1 MPLAPMNMRQVPVLG
16 SRPDDFDAFDM
27 DMTAEGDAEVKV
39 NPKSP
44 YVKVELPDGSVTI
57 SFGGQEKPDHDGEED
72 FHENLALHLDNST
85 LGQISNELKRLI
97 EQDNESRQ
105 ELLQQYVMGL
115 DLLGTKIET
124 PRSNASDGSTA
135 VEGQATVR
143 HPLLLESI
151 VRFQA
156 NARGELLPSSGPVK
170 IRNDGLDSANI
181 NAQAEALEKDFNH
194 YLTVTASEYYPD
206 TERMFFALGFGGTTF
221 KKIYYCPIRRR
232 PVSEFVSIP
241 EIIVSNAETTVAT
254 AQRITHV
261 IKMPPSTLKR
271 LQLVGMYRNVP
282 LTHAEPPKNNV
293 VEDKIESLQG
303 IIPRSMSN
311 TDNSPREIYE
321 CYCELDIPGYEHED
335 DEGPTGLQLPYR
347 VTLDKSSSEILE
359 IRRWWKEDDDQFLRR
374 QVFVD
379 YIFVPGFGFYGLGL
393 LHLVG
398 NTTMALTA
406 GWRLCIDNGMFANFP
421 GFLYAKQAGRQN
433 TNEFRVPPGGGMP
446 IDTNGGPIQSAIMPL
461 PYRSVDGQF
470 LQLLQLIETSGQ
482 RMASTTETNVG
493 EGNAEAP
500 VGTTIAL
507 IEQAQKVISA
517 VHKRMHAAQ
526 AREFQLLAELFK
538 ECPEAFWENNR
549 YPSYQWTSETLIAA
563 LNNINLVPVADPNTP
578 SHAVRI
584 QKAMAIKQLQ
594 QGNPTLYDA
603 KKVDERIL
611 TMLGIEDAMDLFV
624 PPAPP
629 QAMPPDPNMII
640 AQARM
645 LDAQSKMEE
654 VQIKKAQAITEDQH
668 RNQDRDHEKW
678 VESTNLMPRHSQ
690 EPEMIMARAK
700 MIDSEAKMAEV
711 KLKASGAMSDAQNHA
726 ADRESKERI
735 AMLQLAREIAV
746 HPESASQAEQFIKP
760 EIHGLVN
767 NPNV

>member
-1 MPLAPMNMRQVPVLG
+1 MPLAPMNIRQVPVLG
-16 SRPDDFDAFDM
+16 NAYDEFDALDM
-27 DMTAEGDAEVKV
+27 DMTAEGDAEVEV

-57 SFGGQEKPDHDGEED
+57 SFGGQQKSEEEGNED
-72 FHENLALHLDNST
+72 FHENLAMQLDNST
-85 LGQISNELKRLI
+85 LGQISNELVRLI

-156 NARGELLPSSGPVK
+156 NARGELLPSGGPVK

-206 TERMFFALGFGGTTF
+206 TERMFFALGFGGTAF
-221 KKIYYCPIRRR
+221 KKVYYCPIRRR
-232 PVSEFVSIP
+232 PVSEFISIP
-241 EIIVSNAETTVAT
+241 EIIVSNAETTVST

-261 IKMPPSTLKR
+261 IKMSPSTLKR
-271 LQLVGMYRNVP
+271 LQLVGMYRNVI
-282 LTHAEPPKNNV
+282 LSSAQPPKNNV
-293 VEDKIESLQG
+293 VDDKLEQLMG
-303 IIPRSMSN
+303 VIPRNISN
-311 TDNSPREIYE
+311 TDNQPREIYE
-321 CYCELDIPGYEHED
+321 CYCELDLPGYEHED

-347 VTLDKSSSEILE
+347 VTIDKTSAEILE
-359 IRRWWKEDDDQFLRR
+359 IRRWWKEDDEQCLRR

-433 TNEFRVPPGGGMP
+433 TNEFRIPPGGGMP
-446 IDTNGGPIQSAIMPL
+446 IDTAGGPIQSAVMPL

-470 LQLLQLIETSGQ
+470 LNLLQLIETSGQ
-482 RMASTTETNVG
+482 RMASTSETNVG
-493 EGNAEAP
+493 EGNSEAP

-526 AREFQLLAELFK
+526 AREFQLLKDLFK
-538 ECPEAFWENNR
+538 ECPEAFWENNK
-549 YPSYQWTSETLIAA
+549 YPAYQWTPETLTTA
-563 LNNINLVPVADPNTP
+563 LDNINLVPVADPNTP

-594 QGNPTLYDA
+594 TQNPTLYDP

-624 PPAPP
+624 PPPP
-629 QAMPPDPNMII
+629 PMPPPPDPAMVM
-640 AQARM
+640 AQ
-645 LDAQSKMEE
+645 
-654 VQIKKAQAITEDQH
+654 
-668 RNQDRDHEKW
+668 
-678 VESTNLMPRHSQ
+678 
-690 EPEMIMARAK
+690 AK
-700 MIDSEAKMAEV
+700 MIDSQAKMAEV
-711 KLKASGAMSDAQNHA
+711 KVKEAHAVSDAQNDA

-746 HPESASQAEQFIKP
+746 HPESASTAEQFIKP
-760 EIHGLVN
+760 GIQNLVK

>member
-1 MPLAPMNMRQVPVLG
+1 MPLAPMNIRQVPVLG
-16 SRPDDFDAFDM
+16 NAYDEFDALDM
-27 DMTAEGDAEVKV
+27 DMTAEGNAEVEV

-57 SFGGQEKPDHDGEED
+57 SFGGQQKSEEEGNKD
-72 FHENLALHLDNST
+72 FHENLAMQLDNST
-85 LGQISNELKRLI
+85 LGQISNELVRLI

-156 NARGELLPSSGPVK
+156 NARGELLPSGGPVK

-206 TERMFFALGFGGTTF
+206 TERMFFALGFGGTAF
-221 KKIYYCPIRRR
+221 KKVYYCPIRRR
-232 PVSEFVSIP
+232 PVSEFISIP
-241 EIIVSNAETTVAT
+241 EIIVSNAETTVST

-261 IKMPPSTLKR
+261 IKMSPSTLKR
-271 LQLVGMYRNVP
+271 LQLVGMYRNVI
-282 LTHAEPPKNNV
+282 LSSAQPPKNNV
-293 VEDKIESLQG
+293 VDDKLEQLMG
-303 IIPRSMSN
+303 VIPRNISN
-311 TDNSPREIYE
+311 TDNQPREIYE
-321 CYCELDIPGYEHED
+321 CYCELDLPGYEHED

-347 VTLDKSSSEILE
+347 VTIDKTSAEILE
-359 IRRWWKEDDDQFLRR
+359 IRRWWKEDDEQCLRR

-433 TNEFRVPPGGGMP
+433 TNEFRIPPGGGMP
-446 IDTNGGPIQSAIMPL
+446 IDTAGGPIQSAVMPL

-470 LQLLQLIETSGQ
+470 LNLLQLIETSGQ
-482 RMASTTETNVG
+482 RMASTSETNVG
-493 EGNAEAP
+493 EGNSEAP

-526 AREFQLLAELFK
+526 AREFQLLKDLFK
-538 ECPEAFWENNR
+538 ECPEAFWENNK
-549 YPSYQWTSETLIAA
+549 YPAYQWTPETLTTA
-563 LNNINLVPVADPNTP
+563 LDNINLVPVADPNTP

-594 QGNPTLYDA
+594 TQNPTLYDP

-624 PPAPP
+624 PPPP
-629 QAMPPDPNMII
+629 PMPPPPDP
-640 AQARM
+640 
-645 LDAQSKMEE
+645 
-654 VQIKKAQAITEDQH
+654 V
-668 RNQDRDHEKW
+668 
-678 VESTNLMPRHSQ
+678 
-690 EPEMIMARAK
+690 MIMAQAK
-700 MIDSEAKMAEV
+700 MIDSHAKMAEV
-711 KLKASGAMSDAQNHA
+711 KVKEAHAVSDAQNDA

-746 HPESASQAEQFIKP
+746 HPESASTAEQFIKP
-760 EIHGLVN
+760 DIQNLVR

>member
-1 MPLAPMNMRQVPVLG
+1 MPLAPMNIRQVPVLG
-16 SRPDDFDAFDM
+16 NTPDEFDAMDM
-27 DMTAEGDAEVKV
+27 DLTASGDADVKV

-57 SFGGQEKPDHDGEED
+57 SFGGPQKKEEEEEGD
-72 FHENLALHLDNST
+72 FHENLALYLDNSS
-85 LGQISNELKRLI
+85 LGQIANELVRLI

-124 PRSNASDGSTA
+124 PRSNATDGSTA

-170 IRNDGLDSANI
+170 IRNDGLGSANI
-181 NAQAEALEKDFNH
+181 DVQAEALEKDFNH

-206 TERMFFALGFGGTTF
+206 TERMFFALGFGGTAF
-221 KKIYYCPIRRR
+221 KKVYYCPIRRR

-241 EIIVSNAETTVAT
+241 EIIVSNAETTVST

-261 IKMPPSTLKR
+261 IKMSPSTLKR

-282 LTHAEPPKNNV
+282 LSSVQPPKNNV
-293 VEDKIESLQG
+293 VEDKIEQLQG
-303 IIPRSMSN
+303 VIPRNMTN
-311 TDNSPREIYE
+311 TDNQPREIYE
-321 CYCELDIPGYEHED
+321 CYCELDLPGYEHED

-347 VTLDKSSSEILE
+347 VTIDKTSSEILE
-359 IRRWWKEDDDQFLRR
+359 IRRWWKEDDEQCLRR

-433 TNEFRVPPGGGMP
+433 TNEFRIPPGGGMP
-446 IDTNGGPIQSAIMPL
+446 IDTAGQPIQSAIMPL

-470 LQLLQLIETSGQ
+470 LNLLQLIETSGQ
-482 RMASTTETNVG
+482 RMASTSETNVG

-526 AREFQLLAELFK
+526 AREFQLLKELFK
-538 ECPEAFWENNR
+538 ECPEAFWENNK
-549 YPSYQWTSETLIAA
+549 YPAYQWTPETLVTA
-563 LNNINLVPVADPNTP
+563 LDNINLVPVADPNTP

-594 QGNPTLYDA
+594 TQNPTLYDP

-611 TMLGIEDAMDLFV
+611 TMLGIEDAMDLFM
-624 PPAPP
+624 PPMPP
-629 QAMPPDPNMII
+629 GPPPPDPALML
-640 AQARM
+640 AQA
-645 LDAQSKMEE
+645 KM
-654 VQIKKAQAITEDQH
+654 VD
-668 RNQDRDHEKW
+668 
-678 VESTNLMPRHSQ
+678 SQ
-690 EPEMIMARAK
+690 
-700 MIDSEAKMAEV
+700 AKMAEV
-711 KLKASGAMSDAQNHA
+711 KVKEAHAVSDAQNDA

-746 HPESASQAEQFIKP
+746 HPESASTAEQLIKP
-760 EIHGLVN
+760 DLQSLVK

>member
-1 MPLAPMNMRQVPVLG
+1 MPLAPMNIRQVPVLG
-16 SRPDDFDAFDM
+16 NSSDDFDAFDM
-27 DMTAEGDAEVKV
+27 DMTVEGDAPTEVDT
-39 NPKSP
+39 KSP

-57 SFGGQEKPDHDGEED
+57 SFGGQPKTDDEDSD
-72 FHENLALHLDNST
+72 FHENLAMRIDNSV
-85 LGQISNELKRLI
+85 LGQISSELSRLI
-97 EQDNESRQ
+97 EQDDQSRQ
-105 ELLQQYVMGL
+105 ELLQQYVAGL
-115 DLLGTKIET
+115 ELLGTKIEQ

-156 NARGELLPSSGPVK
+156 NARGELLPANGPVK

-181 NAQAEALEKDFNH
+181 DAQAEALEKDFNH

-241 EIIVSNAETTVAT
+241 EIIVSNAETTVST

-282 LTHAEPPKNNV
+282 LAANMPAKNNI
-293 VEDKIESLQG
+293 VEEKIEQLQG
-303 IIPRSMSN
+303 VIPTTMFN
-311 TDNSPREIYE
+311 QDGQPREIYE
-321 CYCELDIPGYEHED
+321 CYCELDIPGFEHAD

-347 VTLDKSSSEILE
+347 VTIDKQSKEILE
-359 IRRWWKEDDDQFLRR
+359 IRRWWKEGDEQYLRR

-446 IDTNGGPIQSAIMPL
+446 IETAGNPIQSVVMPL

-470 LQLLQLIETSGQ
+470 LNLIQLIEQSGQ

-526 AREFQLLAELFK
+526 AREFNLLKELFK
-538 ECPEAFWENNR
+538 ECPEAFWENNK
-549 YPSYQWTSETLIAA
+549 YPAYQWTPETLVTA
-563 LNNINLVPVADPNTP
+563 LDNINLVPVADPNTP

-594 QGNPTLYDA
+594 SANPQLYDP

-629 QAMPPDPNMII
+629 APPAPDPMMIQ
-640 AQARM
+640 AQ
-645 LDAQSKMEE
+645 
-654 VQIKKAQAITEDQH
+654 
-668 RNQDRDHEKW
+668 
-678 VESTNLMPRHSQ
+678 
-690 EPEMIMARAK
+690 AK
-700 MIDSEAKMAEV
+700 MIDSQAKMAEV
-711 KLKASGAMSDAQNHA
+711 KIKAVDAQADAQNRA

-735 AMLQLAREIAV
+735 AMLQLAREVAV
-746 HPESASQAEQFIKP
+746 HPESASTAEQFIKP
-760 EIHGLVN
+760 ELKGLVN

>member
-1 MPLAPMNMRQVPVLG
+1 MPLAPMNIRQVPVLG
-16 SRPDDFDAFDM
+16 NAYDEFDALDM
-27 DMTAEGDAEVKV
+27 DMTAEGDAEVEV

-57 SFGGQEKPDHDGEED
+57 SFGGQQKSEEEGNED
-72 FHENLALHLDNST
+72 FHENLAMQLDNST
-85 LGQISNELKRLI
+85 LGQISNELVRLI

-156 NARGELLPSSGPVK
+156 NARGELLPSGGPVK

-206 TERMFFALGFGGTTF
+206 TERMFFALGFGGTAF
-221 KKIYYCPIRRR
+221 KKVYYCPIRRR
-232 PVSEFVSIP
+232 PVSEFISIP
-241 EIIVSNAETTVAT
+241 EIIVSNAETTVST

-261 IKMPPSTLKR
+261 IKMSPSTLKR
-271 LQLVGMYRNVP
+271 LQLVGMYRNVI
-282 LTHAEPPKNNV
+282 LSSAQPPKNNV
-293 VEDKIESLQG
+293 VDDKLEQLMG
-303 IIPRSMSN
+303 VIPRNISN
-311 TDNSPREIYE
+311 TDNQPREIYE
-321 CYCELDIPGYEHED
+321 CYCELDLPGYEHED

-347 VTLDKSSSEILE
+347 VTIDKTSAEILE
-359 IRRWWKEDDDQFLRR
+359 IRRWWKEDDEQCLRR

-433 TNEFRVPPGGGMP
+433 TNEFRIPPGGGMP
-446 IDTNGGPIQSAIMPL
+446 IDTAGGPIQSAVMPL

-470 LQLLQLIETSGQ
+470 LNLLQLIETSGQ
-482 RMASTTETNVG
+482 RMASTSETNVG
-493 EGNAEAP
+493 EGNSEAP

-526 AREFQLLAELFK
+526 AREFQLLKDLFK
-538 ECPEAFWENNR
+538 ECPEAFWENNK
-549 YPSYQWTSETLIAA
+549 YPAYQWTPETLTTA
-563 LNNINLVPVADPNTP
+563 LDNINLVPVADPNTP

-594 QGNPTLYDA
+594 TQNPTLYDP

-624 PPAPP
+624 PPPP
-629 QAMPPDPNMII
+629 PMPPPPDPAMVM
-640 AQARM
+640 AQ
-645 LDAQSKMEE
+645 
-654 VQIKKAQAITEDQH
+654 
-668 RNQDRDHEKW
+668 
-678 VESTNLMPRHSQ
+678 
-690 EPEMIMARAK
+690 AK
-700 MIDSEAKMAEV
+700 MIDSHAKMAEV
-711 KLKASGAMSDAQNHA
+711 KVKEAHAVSDAQNDA

-746 HPESASQAEQFIKP
+746 HPESASTAEQFIKP
-760 EIHGLVN
+760 DIQNLVR

>member
-1 MPLAPMNMRQVPVLG
+1 MPLAPMNIRQVPVLG
-16 SRPDDFDAFDM
+16 NTPDDFGAFDM
-27 DMTAEGDAEVKV
+27 DMTAENVENVEV

-57 SFGGQEKPDHDGEED
+57 SFGGPQKSEEEGEED
-72 FHENLALHLDNST
+72 FHENLAMHLDNSS
-85 LGQISNELKRLI
+85 LGQISNELVRLI

-124 PRSNASDGSTA
+124 PRSNATDGSTA

-181 NAQAEALEKDFNH
+181 GVQAEALEKDFNH

-221 KKIYYCPIRRR
+221 KKVYYCPIRRR
-232 PVSEFVSIP
+232 PVSEFISIP
-241 EIIVSNAETTVAT
+241 EIIVSNAETTVST

-261 IKMPPSTLKR
+261 IKMSPSTLKR
-271 LQLVGMYRNVP
+271 LQLVGMYRNVQLSAAQP
-282 LTHAEPPKNNV
+282 AKNNV
-293 VEDKIESLQG
+293 VEDKLEQIMG
-303 IIPRSMSN
+303 VIPRNISN
-311 TDNSPREIYE
+311 TDNQPREIYE
-321 CYCELDIPGYEHED
+321 CYCELDLPGYEHED

-347 VTLDKSSSEILE
+347 VTIDKTSSEILE
-359 IRRWWKEDDDQFLRR
+359 IRRWWKEDDEQCLRR

-433 TNEFRVPPGGGMP
+433 TNEFRIPPGGGMP
-446 IDTNGGPIQSAIMPL
+446 IDTAGQPIQSAIMPL

-470 LQLLQLIETSGQ
+470 LNLLQLIEASGQ
-482 RMASTTETNVG
+482 RMASTSETNVG

-526 AREFQLLAELFK
+526 AREFQLLKDLFK
-538 ECPEAFWENNR
+538 ECPEAFWENNK
-549 YPSYQWTSETLIAA
+549 YPAYQWTPETLVEA
-563 LNNINLVPVADPNTP
+563 LENINLVPVADPNTP

-594 QGNPTLYDA
+594 QANPQLYDP

-611 TMLGIEDAMDLFV
+611 TMLGIEDAMDLFA

-629 QAMPPDPNMII
+629 DAGANNPQMIQA
-640 AQARM
+640 Q
-645 LDAQSKMEE
+645 
-654 VQIKKAQAITEDQH
+654 
-668 RNQDRDHEKW
+668 
-678 VESTNLMPRHSQ
+678 
-690 EPEMIMARAK
+690 AK
-700 MIDSEAKMAEV
+700 MIDSQAKMAEV
-711 KLKASGAMSDAQNHA
+711 KVKAIDSQADAQNRT

-760 EIHGLVN
+760 EIKGLVN
-767 NPNV
+767 DPNV

>member
-1 MPLAPMNMRQVPVLG
+1 MPLAPMNIRQVPVLG
-16 SRPDDFDAFDM
+16 NAYDEFDALDM

-39 NPKSP
+39 NPKFP

-57 SFGGQEKPDHDGEED
+57 SFGGQQKSEEEGNKD
-72 FHENLALHLDNST
+72 FHENLAMQLDNST
-85 LGQISNELKRLI
+85 LGQISNELVRLI

-156 NARGELLPSSGPVK
+156 NARGELLPSGGPVK

-206 TERMFFALGFGGTTF
+206 TERMFFALGFGGTAF
-221 KKIYYCPIRRR
+221 KKVYYCPIRRR
-232 PVSEFVSIP
+232 PVSEFISIP
-241 EIIVSNAETTVAT
+241 EIIVSNAETTVST

-261 IKMPPSTLKR
+261 IKMSPSTLKR
-271 LQLVGMYRNVP
+271 LQLVGMYRNVI
-282 LTHAEPPKNNV
+282 LSSAQPPKNNV
-293 VEDKIESLQG
+293 VDDKLEQLMG
-303 IIPRSMSN
+303 VIPRNISN
-311 TDNSPREIYE
+311 TDNQPREIYE
-321 CYCELDIPGYEHED
+321 CYCELDLPGYEHED

-347 VTLDKSSSEILE
+347 VTIDKTSAEILE
-359 IRRWWKEDDDQFLRR
+359 IRRWWKEDDEQCLRR

-433 TNEFRVPPGGGMP
+433 TNEFRIPPGGGMP
-446 IDTNGGPIQSAIMPL
+446 IDTAGGPIQSAVMPL

-470 LQLLQLIETSGQ
+470 LNLLQLIETSGQ
-482 RMASTTETNVG
+482 RMASTSETNVG
-493 EGNAEAP
+493 EGNSEAP

-526 AREFQLLAELFK
+526 AREFQLLKDLFK
-538 ECPEAFWENNR
+538 ECPEAFWENNK
-549 YPSYQWTSETLIAA
+549 YPAYQWTPETLTTA
-563 LNNINLVPVADPNTP
+563 LDNINLVPVADPNTP

-594 QGNPTLYDA
+594 TQNPTLYDP

-624 PPAPP
+624 PPPP
-629 QAMPPDPNMII
+629 PMPPPPDP
-640 AQARM
+640 
-645 LDAQSKMEE
+645 
-654 VQIKKAQAITEDQH
+654 V
-668 RNQDRDHEKW
+668 
-678 VESTNLMPRHSQ
+678 
-690 EPEMIMARAK
+690 MIMAQAK
-700 MIDSEAKMAEV
+700 MIDSHAKMAEV
-711 KLKASGAMSDAQNHA
+711 KVKEAHAVSDAQNDA

-746 HPESASQAEQFIKP
+746 HPESASTAEQFIKP
-760 EIHGLVN
+760 DIQNLVR

>member
-1 MPLAPMNMRQVPVLG
+1 MPLAPMNIRQVPVLG
-16 SRPDDFDAFDM
+16 STPDDFGAFDM
-27 DMTAEGDAEVKV
+27 DMAAENVENVEV

-57 SFGGQEKPDHDGEED
+57 SFGGPQKKEDEEDGD
-72 FHENLALHLDNST
+72 FHENLAMHLDNSS
-85 LGQISNELKRLI
+85 LGQIASELVRLI

-124 PRSNASDGSTA
+124 PRSNATDGSTA

-181 NAQAEALEKDFNH
+181 NAQAESLEQDFNH

-206 TERMFFALGFGGTTF
+206 TERMFFALGFGGTAF
-221 KKIYYCPIRRR
+221 KKVYYCPIRRR

-241 EIIVSNAETTVAT
+241 EIIVSNAETNVAT

-261 IKMPPSTLKR
+261 IKMSPSTLKR
-271 LQLVGMYRNVP
+271 LQLVGMYRNVQLSAAQP
-282 LTHAEPPKNNV
+282 AKNNV
-293 VEDKIESLQG
+293 VEDKLEQIMG
-303 IIPRSMSN
+303 VIPRNVSN
-311 TDNSPREIYE
+311 TDNQPREIYE
-321 CYCELDIPGYEHED
+321 CYCELDLPGYEHED

-347 VTLDKSSSEILE
+347 VTIDKTSSEILE
-359 IRRWWKEDDDQFLRR
+359 IRRWWKEDDEQCLRR

-433 TNEFRVPPGGGMP
+433 TNEFRIPPGGGMP
-446 IDTNGGPIQSAIMPL
+446 IDTAGQPIQSAIMPL

-470 LQLLQLIETSGQ
+470 LSLLELIETSGQ
-482 RMASTTETNVG
+482 RMASTSETNVG

-526 AREFQLLAELFK
+526 AREFQLLKDLFK
-538 ECPEAFWENNR
+538 ECPEAFWENNK
-549 YPSYQWTSETLIAA
+549 YPAYQWTPETLITA
-563 LNNINLVPVADPNTP
+563 LDNINLVPVADPNTP

-594 QGNPTLYDA
+594 SQNPTLYDP

-624 PPAPP
+624 PPMPQGPP
-629 QAMPPDPNMII
+629 PPDP
-640 AQARM
+640 A
-645 LDAQSKMEE
+645 
-654 VQIKKAQAITEDQH
+654 
-668 RNQDRDHEKW
+668 
-678 VESTNLMPRHSQ
+678 
-690 EPEMIMARAK
+690 MIMAQAK
-700 MIDSEAKMAEV
+700 MIDSQAKMAEV
-711 KLKASGAMSDAQNHA
+711 KVKAVDAQADAQNHA

-746 HPESASQAEQFIKP
+746 HPESASTAEQFIKP
-760 EIHGLVN
+760 DIQNLVR

>member
-1 MPLAPMNMRQVPVLG
+1 MPLAPMNIRQVPVLG
-16 SRPDDFDAFDM
+16 NTPDDFGGFDM
-27 DMTAEGDAEVKV
+27 DMAAENVENVEV

-57 SFGGQEKPDHDGEED
+57 SFGGPQKSEEEGEED
-72 FHENLALHLDNST
+72 FHENLAMHLDNSS
-85 LGQISNELKRLI
+85 LGQISSELVRLI

-170 IRNDGLDSANI
+170 IRNDGLGSANI
-181 NAQAEALEKDFNH
+181 DAQAEALEKDFNH

-206 TERMFFALGFGGTTF
+206 TERMFFALGFGGTAF
-221 KKIYYCPIRRR
+221 KKVYYCPIRRR

-241 EIIVSNAETTVAT
+241 EIIVSNAETTVST

-261 IKMPPSTLKR
+261 IKMSPSTLKR
-271 LQLVGMYRNVP
+271 LQLVGMYRNVS
-282 LTHAEPPKNNV
+282 LSSNTLSKGNV
-293 VEDKIESLQG
+293 VEEKIEQLQG
-303 IIPRSMSN
+303 VIPRNMSN
-311 TDNSPREIYE
+311 TDNQPREIYE
-321 CYCELDIPGYEHED
+321 CYCELDLPGYEHED

-347 VTLDKSSSEILE
+347 VTIDKTSSEILE
-359 IRRWWKEDDDQFLRR
+359 IRRWWKEDDEQCLRR

-433 TNEFRVPPGGGMP
+433 TNEFRIPPGGGMP
-446 IDTNGGPIQSAIMPL
+446 IDTAGQPIQSAIMPL

-470 LQLLQLIETSGQ
+470 LNLLQLIETSGQ
-482 RMASTTETNVG
+482 RMASTSETNVG

-526 AREFQLLAELFK
+526 AREFQLLKDLFK
-538 ECPEAFWENNR
+538 ECPEAFWENNK
-549 YPSYQWTSETLIAA
+549 YPAYQWTPETLITA
-563 LNNINLVPVADPNTP
+563 LDNINLVPVADPNTP

-594 QGNPTLYDA
+594 QANPQLYDP

-611 TMLGIEDAMDLFV
+611 TMLGIEDAMDLF
-624 PPAPP
+624 APP
-629 QAMPPDPNMII
+629 MPPDDGANNPQMIQ
-640 AQARM
+640 AQAKM
-645 LDAQSKMEE
+645 L
-654 VQIKKAQAITEDQH
+654 
-668 RNQDRDHEKW
+668 
-678 VESTNLMPRHSQ
+678 
-690 EPEMIMARAK
+690 
-700 MIDSEAKMAEV
+700 DSEAKMAEV
-711 KLKASGAMSDAQNHA
+711 KVKAIDSQADAQNRT

-735 AMLQLAREIAV
+735 AMMQLAREIAV
-746 HPESASQAEQFIKP
+746 HPESASTAEQFIKP
-760 EIHGLVN
+760 DIQGLVN

>member
-1 MPLAPMNMRQVPVLG
+1 MPLAPMNIRQTPVLG
-16 SRPDDFDAFDM
+16 STPDDFGAIDM
-27 DMTAEGDAEVKV
+27 DMSAEGNLKTEV

-57 SFGGQEKPDHDGEED
+57 SFGAPEQTDNSDDD
-72 FHENLALHLDNST
+72 FHENLAKRINPST
-85 LGQISNELKRLI
+85 LGMISSDLIRLI
-97 EQDNESRQ
+97 EQDNESRA
-105 ELLQQYVMGL
+105 ELLEQYKAGL
-115 DLLGTKIET
+115 DLLGTKIEQ

-156 NARGELLPSSGPVK
+156 NARGELLPSGGPVK
-170 IRNDGLDSANI
+170 IRNDGLSSANI
-181 NAQAEALEKDFNH
+181 DAQAAAFERDFNH
-194 YLTVTASEYYPD
+194 YLTTTASEYYPD

-221 KKIYYCPIRRR
+221 KKVYYCPIRRR

-241 EIIVSNAETTVAT
+241 EIIISNAETTATT

-271 LQLVGMYRNVP
+271 LQLVGMYRDVP
-282 LTHAEPPKNNV
+282 LSSAQPPKMNV
-293 VEDKIESLQG
+293 VEEKIQQMQG
-303 IIPRSMSN
+303 VIPNNLAS
-311 TDNSPREIYE
+311 TDNQLREIYE
-321 CYCELDIPGYEHED
+321 CYCELDIPGFEHED

-347 VTLDKSSSEILE
+347 VTIDKTSTEILE
-359 IRRWWKEDDDQFLRR
+359 IRRWWKEDDEQCLRR

-379 YIFVPGFGFYGLGL
+379 FIFVPGFGFYGLGL

-406 GWRLCIDNGMFANFP
+406 GWRMCIDNGMFANFP

-433 TNEFRVPPGGGMP
+433 TNEFRIPPGGGMP
-446 IDTNGGPIQSAIMPL
+446 IDTAGGPIQSAVMPL

-470 LQLLQLIETSGQ
+470 LNLIQLMEASGQ
-482 RMASTTETNVG
+482 RLASTTETNVG

-526 AREFQLLAELFK
+526 AREFNLLKDLFR
-538 ECPEAFWENNR
+538 ECPEAFWENNK
-549 YPSYQWTSETLIAA
+549 YPAYQWTPETLQNA
-563 LNNINLVPVADPNTP
+563 LDNINLVPVADPNTP
-578 SHAVRI
+578 SQAVRI

-594 QGNPTLYDA
+594 QANPELYDPR
-603 KKVDERIL
+603 KVDERIL
-611 TMLGIEDAMDLFV
+611 TMLGIEDAMDLFN
-624 PPAPP
+624 PPMPP
-629 QAMPPDPNMII
+629 QAAPPDPMMIV
-640 AQARM
+640 AQAKM
-645 LDAQSKMEE
+645 MDAQSRQEE
-654 VQIKKAQAITEDQH
+654 VKIKKVEALADIHHNNEDRASKERIARGEQAPSGFHD
-668 RNQDRDHEKW
+668 
-678 VESTNLMPRHSQ
+678 
-690 EPEMIMARAK
+690 PEMIMAQAK
-700 MIDSEAKMAEV
+700 MVDAQAKMAEV
-711 KLKASGAMSDAQNHA
+711 KVKEVDSAADAQNRA
-726 ADRESKERI
+726 KDRESKERI

-746 HPESASQAEQFIKP
+746 HPENASQAEQIVKP
-760 EIHGLVN
+760 EVKELKDN
-767 NPNV
+767 S

>member
-1 MPLAPMNMRQVPVLG
+1 MPLAPMNIRQVPVLG
-16 SRPDDFDAFDM
+16 NTPDEFDAMDM
-27 DMTAEGDAEVKV
+27 DLTASGDADVKV

-57 SFGGQEKPDHDGEED
+57 SFGGPQKKEGEEEGD
-72 FHENLALHLDNST
+72 FHENLALYLDNSS
-85 LGQISNELKRLI
+85 LGQIANELVRLI

-124 PRSNASDGSTA
+124 PRSNATDGSTA

-170 IRNDGLDSANI
+170 IRNDGLGSANI
-181 NAQAEALEKDFNH
+181 DVQAEALEKDFNH

-206 TERMFFALGFGGTTF
+206 TERMFFALGFGGTAF
-221 KKIYYCPIRRR
+221 KKVYYCPIRRR

-241 EIIVSNAETTVAT
+241 EIIVSNAETTVST

-261 IKMPPSTLKR
+261 IKMSPSTQKR

-282 LTHAEPPKNNV
+282 LSSVQPPKNNV
-293 VEDKIESLQG
+293 VEDKIEQLQG
-303 IIPRSMSN
+303 VIPRNMTN
-311 TDNSPREIYE
+311 TDNQPREIYE
-321 CYCELDIPGYEHED
+321 CYCELDLPGYEHED

-347 VTLDKSSSEILE
+347 VTIDKTSSEILE
-359 IRRWWKEDDDQFLRR
+359 IRRWWKEDDEQCLRR

-433 TNEFRVPPGGGMP
+433 TNEFRIPPGGGMP
-446 IDTNGGPIQSAIMPL
+446 IDTAGQPIQSAIMPL

-470 LQLLQLIETSGQ
+470 LNLLQLIETSGQ
-482 RMASTTETNVG
+482 RMASTSETNVG

-526 AREFQLLAELFK
+526 AREFQLLKELFK
-538 ECPEAFWENNR
+538 ECPEAFWENNK
-549 YPSYQWTSETLIAA
+549 YPAYQWTPETLVTA
-563 LNNINLVPVADPNTP
+563 LDNINLVPVADPNTP

-594 QGNPTLYDA
+594 TQNPTLYDP

-611 TMLGIEDAMDLFV
+611 TMLGIEDAMDLFM
-624 PPAPP
+624 PPMPP
-629 QAMPPDPNMII
+629 GPPPPDPALML
-640 AQARM
+640 AQA
-645 LDAQSKMEE
+645 KM
-654 VQIKKAQAITEDQH
+654 VD
-668 RNQDRDHEKW
+668 
-678 VESTNLMPRHSQ
+678 SQ
-690 EPEMIMARAK
+690 
-700 MIDSEAKMAEV
+700 AKMAEV
-711 KLKASGAMSDAQNHA
+711 KVKEAHAVSDAQNDA

-746 HPESASQAEQFIKP
+746 HPESASTAEQLIKP
-760 EIHGLVN
+760 DLQSLVK

>member
-1 MPLAPMNMRQVPVLG
+1 MPLAPLNLRQVPVMGNTPEQFSAIDL
-16 SRPDDFDAFDM
+16 DM
-27 DMTAEGDAEVKV
+27 AVEGNAKTEV
-39 NPKSP
+39 NPSSP

-57 SFGGQEKPDHDGEED
+57 SLGPQKKERDKENED
-72 FHENLALHLDNST
+72 FFENLALEIDEST
-85 LGQISNELKRLI
+85 LGTIGSELTRLI
-97 EQDNESRQ
+97 QQDDESRQ
-105 ELLQQYVMGL
+105 ELLQQYTTGL
-115 DLLGTKIET
+115 ELLGTKIEQ
-124 PRSNASDGSTA
+124 PRNNAADGSTA

-151 VRFQA
+151 VRFQS
-156 NARGELLPSSGPVK
+156 NAQGELLPSGGPVK
-170 IRNDGLDSANI
+170 IRNDGLDSQNI
-181 NAQAEALEKDFNH
+181 DTQAMAFEKDFNH

-206 TERMFFALGFGGTTF
+206 TERMFFALGFGGTAF

-241 EIIVSNAETTVAT
+241 EIIISNAETNAQT

-261 IKMPPSTLKR
+261 IKMPPSTIKR
-271 LQLVGMYRNVP
+271 LQLVGMYRNVSLNTP
-282 LTHAEPPKNNV
+282 SPPKDNI
-293 VEDKIESLQG
+293 VEEKIKQLQG
-303 IIPRSMSN
+303 VIPNNLSTTENRI
-311 TDNSPREIYE
+311 REIYE
-321 CYCELDIPGYEHED
+321 CYCELDIPGYEHT
-335 DEGPTGLQLPYR
+335 DENGEPTGLALPYR
-347 VTLDKSSSEILE
+347 VTIDKTSSEILE
-359 IRRWWKEDDDQFLRR
+359 IRRWWKPDDQLCLRR

-446 IDTNGGPIQSAIMPL
+446 IDTAGQPIQTQIMPL

-470 LQLLQLIETSGQ
+470 LNLLTLIEQSGQ
-482 RMASTTETNVG
+482 RLASTADMNVG

-517 VHKRMHAAQ
+517 VHKRMHASQ
-526 AREFQLLAELFK
+526 AREFQLLKELFK
-538 ECPEAFWENNR
+538 DCPEAFWENNQ
-549 YPSYQWTSETLIAA
+549 YPAYQWTEETLLQAID
-563 LNNINLVPVADPNTP
+563 NVNLVPVADPNTP
-578 SHAVRI
+578 SQSARI
-584 QKAMAIKQLQ
+584 QKAMAIKQMQ
-594 QGNPTLYDA
+594 AQNPTLYDA

-611 TMLGIEDAMDLFV
+611 TMLGIEDAASLFV

-629 QAMPPDPNMII
+629 GPPPPDPMLMT
-640 AQARM
+640 AQ
-645 LDAQSKMEE
+645 
-654 VQIKKAQAITEDQH
+654 
-668 RNQDRDHEKW
+668 
-678 VESTNLMPRHSQ
+678 
-690 EPEMIMARAK
+690 AK
-700 MIDSEAKMAEV
+700 MIDSQAKMAEV
-711 KLKASGAMSDAQNHA
+711 KVREMDAAADAQNRA

-735 AMLQLAREIAV
+735 AMFQLAREIAV
-746 HPESASQAEQFIKP
+746 HPESASLAEKFIQP
-760 EIHGLVN
+760 EMAGLAK

>member
-1 MPLAPMNMRQVPVLG
+1 MPLAPMNIRQVPVLG
-16 SRPDDFDAFDM
+16 NAYDEFDALDM
-27 DMTAEGDAEVKV
+27 DMTAEGDAKVEV

-57 SFGGQEKPDHDGEED
+57 SFGGQQKSEKEGNED
-72 FHENLALHLDNST
+72 FHENLAMQLDNST
-85 LGQISNELKRLI
+85 LGQISNELVRLI

-115 DLLGTKIET
+115 DLLGTKIEA

-156 NARGELLPSSGPVK
+156 NARGELLPSGGPVK

-206 TERMFFALGFGGTTF
+206 TERMFFALGFGGTAF
-221 KKIYYCPIRRR
+221 KKVYYCPIRRR
-232 PVSEFVSIP
+232 PVSEFISIP
-241 EIIVSNAETTVAT
+241 EIIVSNAETTVST

-261 IKMPPSTLKR
+261 IKMSPSTLKR
-271 LQLVGMYRNVP
+271 LQLVGMYRNVI
-282 LTHAEPPKNNV
+282 LSSAQPPKNNV
-293 VEDKIESLQG
+293 VDDKLEQLMG
-303 IIPRSMSN
+303 VIPRNISN
-311 TDNSPREIYE
+311 TDNQPREIYE
-321 CYCELDIPGYEHED
+321 CYCELDLPGYEHED

-347 VTLDKSSSEILE
+347 VTIDKTSSEILE
-359 IRRWWKEDDDQFLRR
+359 IRRWWKEDDEQCLRR

-433 TNEFRVPPGGGMP
+433 TNEFRIPPGGGMP
-446 IDTNGGPIQSAIMPL
+446 IDTAGGPIQSAVMPL

-470 LQLLQLIETSGQ
+470 LNLLQLIETSGQ
-482 RMASTTETNVG
+482 RMASTSETNVG
-493 EGNAEAP
+493 EGNSEAP

-526 AREFQLLAELFK
+526 AREFQLLKDLFK
-538 ECPEAFWENNR
+538 ECPEAFWENNK
-549 YPSYQWTSETLIAA
+549 YPAYQWTPETLTTA
-563 LNNINLVPVADPNTP
+563 LDNINLVPVADPNTP

-594 QGNPTLYDA
+594 TQNPTLYDP

-624 PPAPP
+624 PPPP
-629 QAMPPDPNMII
+629 PMPPPPDP
-640 AQARM
+640 A
-645 LDAQSKMEE
+645 
-654 VQIKKAQAITEDQH
+654 
-668 RNQDRDHEKW
+668 
-678 VESTNLMPRHSQ
+678 
-690 EPEMIMARAK
+690 MIMAQAK
-700 MIDSEAKMAEV
+700 MIDSQAKMAEV
-711 KLKASGAMSDAQNHA
+711 KVKEAHAVSDAQNDA

-746 HPESASQAEQFIKP
+746 HPESASTAEQFIKP
-760 EIHGLVN
+760 DIQNLVR

>member
-1 MPLAPMNMRQVPVLG
+1 MPLAPMNIRQVPVLG
-16 SRPDDFDAFDM
+16 NTPDEFDAFDM
-27 DMTAEGDAEVKV
+27 DMTAQGDADVEV

-57 SFGGQEKPDHDGEED
+57 SFGGPQQKENDGDED
-72 FHENLALHLDNST
+72 FHKNLAMNLDNSS
-85 LGQISNELKRLI
+85 LGQIANELVRLI

-115 DLLGTKIET
+115 DLLGTKIEQ

-156 NARGELLPSSGPVK
+156 NARGELLPSGGPVK

-206 TERMFFALGFGGTTF
+206 TERMFFALGFGGTSF
-221 KKIYYCPIRRR
+221 KKVYYCPIRRR

-241 EIIVSNAETTVAT
+241 EIIVSNAETNVAS

-261 IKMPPSTLKR
+261 IKMSPSTLKR

-282 LTHAEPPKNNV
+282 LSSAQPPKNNV
-293 VEDKIESLQG
+293 VEDKLEQMMG
-303 IIPRSMSN
+303 VIPRSMST
-311 TDNSPREIYE
+311 TDNQPREIYE
-321 CYCELDIPGYEHED
+321 CYCELDLPGYEHED

-347 VTLDKSSSEILE
+347 VTIDKTSSEILE
-359 IRRWWKEDDDQFLRR
+359 IRRWWKDGDEQYLRR

-446 IDTNGGPIQSAIMPL
+446 IDTAGGPIQSAVMPL

-470 LQLLQLIETSGQ
+470 LNLIQLIEQSGQ
-482 RMASTTETNVG
+482 RLASTSETNVG
-493 EGNAEAP
+493 EGNSEAP

-526 AREFQLLAELFK
+526 AREFQLLKELFK
-538 ECPEAFWENNR
+538 ECPEAFWENNK
-549 YPSYQWTSETLIAA
+549 YPAYQWTPETLITA
-563 LNNINLVPVADPNTP
+563 LDNINLVPVADPNTP
-578 SHAVRI
+578 SHSVRI

-594 QGNPTLYDA
+594 QANPNLYDPR
-603 KKVDERIL
+603 KVDERIL

-624 PPAPP
+624 PPTPP
-629 QAMPPDPNMII
+629 GPPPPDPALML
-640 AQARM
+640 AQA
-645 LDAQSKMEE
+645 KM
-654 VQIKKAQAITEDQH
+654 VD
-668 RNQDRDHEKW
+668 
-678 VESTNLMPRHSQ
+678 SQ
-690 EPEMIMARAK
+690 
-700 MIDSEAKMAEV
+700 AKMAEV
-711 KLKASGAMSDAQNHA
+711 KVKAVDAQADAQNHA

-746 HPESASQAEQFIKP
+746 HPESASTAEQFIKP
-760 EIHGLVN
+760 DIQNLVR

>member
-1 MPLAPMNMRQVPVLG
+1 MPLAPMNIRQVPVLG
-16 SRPDDFDAFDM
+16 NAYDEFDALDM
-27 DMTAEGDAEVKV
+27 DMTAEGDAEVEV

-57 SFGGQEKPDHDGEED
+57 SFGGQQKSEEEGNKD
-72 FHENLALHLDNST
+72 FHENLAMQLDNST
-85 LGQISNELKRLI
+85 LGQISNELVRLI

-156 NARGELLPSSGPVK
+156 NARGELLPSGGPVK

-206 TERMFFALGFGGTTF
+206 TERMFFALGFGGTAF
-221 KKIYYCPIRRR
+221 KKVYYCPIRRR
-232 PVSEFVSIP
+232 PVSEFISIP
-241 EIIVSNAETTVAT
+241 EIIVSNAETTVST

-261 IKMPPSTLKR
+261 IKMSPSTLKR
-271 LQLVGMYRNVP
+271 LQLVGMYRNVI
-282 LTHAEPPKNNV
+282 LSSAQPPKNNV
-293 VEDKIESLQG
+293 VDDKLEQLMG
-303 IIPRSMSN
+303 VIPRNISN
-311 TDNSPREIYE
+311 TDNQPREIYE
-321 CYCELDIPGYEHED
+321 CYCELDLPGYEHED

-347 VTLDKSSSEILE
+347 VTIDKTSAEILE
-359 IRRWWKEDDDQFLRR
+359 IRRWWKEDDEQCLRR

-406 GWRLCIDNGMFANFP
+406 GWRLCIDNGMFANVP

-433 TNEFRVPPGGGMP
+433 TNEFRIPPGGGMP
-446 IDTNGGPIQSAIMPL
+446 IDTAGGSIQSAVMPL

-470 LQLLQLIETSGQ
+470 LNLLQLIETSGQ
-482 RMASTTETNVG
+482 RMASTSETNVG
-493 EGNAEAP
+493 EGNSEAP

-526 AREFQLLAELFK
+526 AREFQLLKDLFK
-538 ECPEAFWENNR
+538 ECPEAFWENNK
-549 YPSYQWTSETLIAA
+549 YPAYQWTPETLTTA
-563 LNNINLVPVADPNTP
+563 LDNINLVPVADPNTP

-594 QGNPTLYDA
+594 TQNPTLYDP

-624 PPAPP
+624 PPPP
-629 QAMPPDPNMII
+629 PMPPPPDP
-640 AQARM
+640 
-645 LDAQSKMEE
+645 
-654 VQIKKAQAITEDQH
+654 V
-668 RNQDRDHEKW
+668 
-678 VESTNLMPRHSQ
+678 
-690 EPEMIMARAK
+690 MIMAQAK
-700 MIDSEAKMAEV
+700 MIDSHAKMAEV
-711 KLKASGAMSDAQNHA
+711 KVKEAHAVSDAQNDA

-746 HPESASQAEQFIKP
+746 HPESASTAEQFIKP
-760 EIHGLVN
+760 DIQNLVR

>member
-1 MPLAPMNMRQVPVLG
+1 MPLAPMNIRQVPVLG
-16 SRPDDFDAFDM
+16 STPDDFGAFDM
-27 DMTAEGDAEVKV
+27 DMAAENVENVEV

-57 SFGGQEKPDHDGEED
+57 SFGGPQKKEDEEDGD
-72 FHENLALHLDNST
+72 FHENLAMHLDNSS
-85 LGQISNELKRLI
+85 LGQIASELVRLI

-124 PRSNASDGSTA
+124 PRSNATDGSTA

-181 NAQAEALEKDFNH
+181 NAQAESLEQDFNH

-206 TERMFFALGFGGTTF
+206 TERMFFALGFGGTAF
-221 KKIYYCPIRRR
+221 KKVYYCPIRRR

-241 EIIVSNAETTVAT
+241 EIIVSNAETNVAT

-261 IKMPPSTLKR
+261 IKMSPSTLKR

-282 LTHAEPPKNNV
+282 LSSAQPAKNNV
-293 VEDKIESLQG
+293 VEDKLEQIMG
-303 IIPRSMSN
+303 VIPRNVSN
-311 TDNSPREIYE
+311 TDNQPREIYE
-321 CYCELDIPGYEHED
+321 CYCELDLPGYEHED

-347 VTLDKSSSEILE
+347 VTIDKTSSEILE
-359 IRRWWKEDDDQFLRR
+359 IRRWWKEDDEQCLRR

-433 TNEFRVPPGGGMP
+433 TNEFRIPPGGGMP
-446 IDTNGGPIQSAIMPL
+446 IDTAGQPIQSAIMPL

-470 LQLLQLIETSGQ
+470 LSLLELIETSGQ
-482 RMASTTETNVG
+482 RMASTSETNVG

-526 AREFQLLAELFK
+526 AREFQLLKDLFK
-538 ECPEAFWENNR
+538 ECPEAFWENNK
-549 YPSYQWTSETLIAA
+549 YPAYQWTPETLINA
-563 LNNINLVPVADPNTP
+563 LDNINLVPVADPNTP

-594 QGNPTLYDA
+594 SQNPTLYDP

-624 PPAPP
+624 PPMPQGPP
-629 QAMPPDPNMII
+629 PPDPALMM
-640 AQARM
+640 AQ
-645 LDAQSKMEE
+645 
-654 VQIKKAQAITEDQH
+654 
-668 RNQDRDHEKW
+668 
-678 VESTNLMPRHSQ
+678 
-690 EPEMIMARAK
+690 AK
-700 MIDSEAKMAEV
+700 MIDSQAKMAEV
-711 KLKASGAMSDAQNHA
+711 KVKEAHAVSDAQNDA

-746 HPESASQAEQFIKP
+746 HPESASTAEQFVKP
-760 EIHGLVN
+760 GIQSLVQ

>member
-1 MPLAPMNMRQVPVLG
+1 MPLAPMNIRQVPVLG
-16 SRPDDFDAFDM
+16 NAYDEFDALDM
-27 DMTAEGDAEVKV
+27 DMTAEGDAEVEV

-57 SFGGQEKPDHDGEED
+57 SFGGQQKSEEEGNED
-72 FHENLALHLDNST
+72 FHENLAMQLDNST
-85 LGQISNELKRLI
+85 LGQISNELVRLI

-156 NARGELLPSSGPVK
+156 NARGELLPSGGPVK

-206 TERMFFALGFGGTTF
+206 TERMFFALGFGGTAF
-221 KKIYYCPIRRR
+221 KKVYYCPIRRR
-232 PVSEFVSIP
+232 PVSEFISIP
-241 EIIVSNAETTVAT
+241 EIIVSNAETTVST

-261 IKMPPSTLKR
+261 IKMSPSTLKR
-271 LQLVGMYRNVP
+271 LQLVGMYRNVI
-282 LTHAEPPKNNV
+282 LSSAQPPKNNV
-293 VEDKIESLQG
+293 VDDKLEQLMG
-303 IIPRSMSN
+303 VIPRNISN
-311 TDNSPREIYE
+311 TDNQPREIYE
-321 CYCELDIPGYEHED
+321 CYCELDLPGYEHED

-347 VTLDKSSSEILE
+347 VTIDKTSAEILE
-359 IRRWWKEDDDQFLRR
+359 IRRWWKEDDEQCLRR

-433 TNEFRVPPGGGMP
+433 TNEFRIPPGGGMP
-446 IDTNGGPIQSAIMPL
+446 IDTAGGSIQSAVMPL

-470 LQLLQLIETSGQ
+470 LNLLQLIETSGQ
-482 RMASTTETNVG
+482 RMASTSETNVG
-493 EGNAEAP
+493 EGNSEAP

-526 AREFQLLAELFK
+526 AREFQLLKDLFK
-538 ECPEAFWENNR
+538 ECPEAFWENNK
-549 YPSYQWTSETLIAA
+549 YPAYQWTPETLTTA
-563 LNNINLVPVADPNTP
+563 LDNINLVPVADPNTP

-594 QGNPTLYDA
+594 TQNPTLYDP

-624 PPAPP
+624 PPPP
-629 QAMPPDPNMII
+629 PMPPPPDPAMVM
-640 AQARM
+640 AQ
-645 LDAQSKMEE
+645 
-654 VQIKKAQAITEDQH
+654 
-668 RNQDRDHEKW
+668 
-678 VESTNLMPRHSQ
+678 
-690 EPEMIMARAK
+690 AK
-700 MIDSEAKMAEV
+700 MIDSHAKMAEV
-711 KLKASGAMSDAQNHA
+711 KVKEAHAVSDAQNDA

-746 HPESASQAEQFIKP
+746 HPESASTAEQFIKP
-760 EIHGLVN
+760 GIQNLVK

>member
-1 MPLAPMNMRQVPVLG
+1 MPLAPMNIRQVPVLG
-16 SRPDDFDAFDM
+16 STPDDFGAFDM
-27 DMTAEGDAEVKV
+27 DMAAENVENVEV

-57 SFGGQEKPDHDGEED
+57 SFGGPQKKEDEEDGD
-72 FHENLALHLDNST
+72 FHENLAMHLDNSS
-85 LGQISNELKRLI
+85 LGQIASELVRLI

-115 DLLGTKIET
+115 DLLGTKIES
-124 PRSNASDGSTA
+124 PRSNATDGSTA

-181 NAQAEALEKDFNH
+181 NVQTEALEKDFNH

-221 KKIYYCPIRRR
+221 KKVYYCPIRRR
-232 PVSEFVSIP
+232 PVSEFISIP

-261 IKMPPSTLKR
+261 IKMSPSTLKR
-271 LQLVGMYRNVP
+271 LQLVGMYRNVQLSAAQP
-282 LTHAEPPKNNV
+282 AKNNV
-293 VEDKIESLQG
+293 VEDKLEQIMG
-303 IIPRSMSN
+303 VIPRNVSN
-311 TDNSPREIYE
+311 TDNQPREIYE
-321 CYCELDIPGYEHED
+321 CYCELDLPGYEHED

-347 VTLDKSSSEILE
+347 VTIDKTSSEILE
-359 IRRWWKEDDDQFLRR
+359 IRRWWKEDDEQCLRR

-433 TNEFRVPPGGGMP
+433 TNEFRIPPGGGMP
-446 IDTNGGPIQSAIMPL
+446 IDTAGQPIQSAIMPL

-470 LQLLQLIETSGQ
+470 LNLLQLIETSGQ
-482 RMASTTETNVG
+482 RMASTSETNVG

-526 AREFQLLAELFK
+526 AREFQLLKELFK
-538 ECPEAFWENNR
+538 ECPEAFWENNK
-549 YPSYQWTSETLIAA
+549 YPAYQWTPETLINA
-563 LNNINLVPVADPNTP
+563 LDNINLVPVADPNTP

-594 QGNPTLYDA
+594 QANPQLYDA

-611 TMLGIEDAMDLFV
+611 TMLGIEDAMDLF
-624 PPAPP
+624 APP
-629 QAMPPDPNMII
+629 MPPDAGANNPQMIQ
-640 AQARM
+640 AQAKM
-645 LDAQSKMEE
+645 VDAQ
-654 VQIKKAQAITEDQH
+654 
-668 RNQDRDHEKW
+668 
-678 VESTNLMPRHSQ
+678 
-690 EPEMIMARAK
+690 AK
-700 MIDSEAKMAEV
+700 VAEV
-711 KLKASGAMSDAQNHA
+711 KVKAIDSQADAQNRA

-746 HPESASQAEQFIKP
+746 HPESASTAEQFIKP
-760 EIHGLVN
+760 DIQGLVS

>member
-1 MPLAPMNMRQVPVLG
+1 MPLAPMNIRQVPVLG
-16 SRPDDFDAFDM
+16 NTPDEFDAMDM
-27 DMTAEGDAEVKV
+27 DLTASGDADVEV

-57 SFGGQEKPDHDGEED
+57 SFGGPQKKEGDEEED
-72 FHENLALHLDNST
+72 FHENLALYLDNSS
-85 LGQISNELKRLI
+85 LGQIANELVRLI

-124 PRSNASDGSTA
+124 ARSNATDGSTA

-170 IRNDGLDSANI
+170 IRNDGLGSANI
-181 NAQAEALEKDFNH
+181 DVQAEALEKDFNH

-206 TERMFFALGFGGTTF
+206 TERMFFALGFGGTAF
-221 KKIYYCPIRRR
+221 KKVYYCPIRRR

-241 EIIVSNAETTVAT
+241 EIIVSNAETTVST

-261 IKMPPSTLKR
+261 IKMSPSTLKR

-282 LTHAEPPKNNV
+282 LSSAQPPKNNV
-293 VEDKIESLQG
+293 VEEKIEQLQG
-303 IIPRSMSN
+303 VIPRNMTN
-311 TDNSPREIYE
+311 TENQPREIYE
-321 CYCELDIPGYEHED
+321 CYCELDLPGYEHED

-347 VTLDKSSSEILE
+347 VTIDKTSSEILE
-359 IRRWWKEDDDQFLRR
+359 IRRWWKEDDEQCLRR

-433 TNEFRVPPGGGMP
+433 TNEFRIPPGGGMP
-446 IDTNGGPIQSAIMPL
+446 IDTAGQPIQSAIMPL

-470 LQLLQLIETSGQ
+470 LNLLQLIETSGQ
-482 RMASTTETNVG
+482 RMASTSETNVG

-526 AREFQLLAELFK
+526 AREFQLLKELFK
-538 ECPEAFWENNR
+538 ECPEAFWENNK
-549 YPSYQWTSETLIAA
+549 YPAYQWTPETLVTA
-563 LNNINLVPVADPNTP
+563 LDNINLVPVADPNTP

-594 QGNPTLYDA
+594 TQNPTLYDP

-611 TMLGIEDAMDLFV
+611 TMLGIEDAMDLFM
-624 PPAPP
+624 PPMPP
-629 QAMPPDPNMII
+629 GPPPPDPALML
-640 AQARM
+640 AQA
-645 LDAQSKMEE
+645 KM
-654 VQIKKAQAITEDQH
+654 VD
-668 RNQDRDHEKW
+668 
-678 VESTNLMPRHSQ
+678 SQ
-690 EPEMIMARAK
+690 
-700 MIDSEAKMAEV
+700 AKMAEV
-711 KLKASGAMSDAQNHA
+711 KVKEAHAVSDAQNDA

-746 HPESASQAEQFIKP
+746 HPESASTAEQFVKP
-760 EIHGLVN
+760 GIQSLVQ

>member
-1 MPLAPMNMRQVPVLG
+1 MSIVLRADTTTSTTNTSIQSPITLSHRLSRISTSGGGRRKTGCHAILIKKTTTCMRSRTSFHLQSHI
-16 SRPDDFDAFDM
+16 SRPSNALES
-27 DMTAEGDAEVKV
+27 A
-39 NPKSP
+39 
-44 YVKVELPDGSVTI
+44 DGHGWAVTLRAQHI
-57 SFGGQEKPDHDGEED
+57 
-72 FHENLALHLDNST
+72 
-85 LGQISNELKRLI
+85 I
-97 EQDNESRQ
+97 E
-105 ELLQQYVMGL
+105 
-115 DLLGTKIET
+115 GTKIET
-124 PRSNASDGSTA
+124 PRSNATDGSTA

-170 IRNDGLDSANI
+170 IRNDGLGSANI
-181 NAQAEALEKDFNH
+181 DAQAEALEKDFNH

-206 TERMFFALGFGGTTF
+206 TERMFFALGFGGTAF
-221 KKIYYCPIRRR
+221 KKVYYCPIRRR

-241 EIIVSNAETTVAT
+241 EIIVSNAETTVST

-261 IKMPPSTLKR
+261 IKMSPSTLKR
-271 LQLVGMYRNVP
+271 LQLVGMYRNVS
-282 LTHAEPPKNNV
+282 LSFNTLSKGNV
-293 VEDKIESLQG
+293 VEEKIEQLQG
-303 IIPRSMSN
+303 VIPRNMSN
-311 TDNSPREIYE
+311 TDNQPREIYE
-321 CYCELDIPGYEHED
+321 CYCELDLPGYEHED

-347 VTLDKSSSEILE
+347 VTIDKTSSEILE
-359 IRRWWKEDDDQFLRR
+359 IRRWWKEDDEQCLRR

-433 TNEFRVPPGGGMP
+433 TNEFRIPPGGGMP
-446 IDTNGGPIQSAIMPL
+446 IDTAGQAIQNAVMPL

-470 LQLLQLIETSGQ
+470 LNLLQLIEASGQ
-482 RMASTTETNVG
+482 RMASTSETNVG

-526 AREFQLLAELFK
+526 AREFQLLKELFK
-538 ECPEAFWENNR
+538 ECPEAFWENNK
-549 YPSYQWTSETLIAA
+549 YPAYQWTPETLVTA
-563 LNNINLVPVADPNTP
+563 LDNINLVPVADPNTP

-594 QGNPTLYDA
+594 SQNPSLYDP

-611 TMLGIEDAMDLFV
+611 TMLGIEDAMDLFI
-624 PPAPP
+624 PPMPP
-629 QAMPPDPNMII
+629 GPPPPDPALML
-640 AQARM
+640 AQA
-645 LDAQSKMEE
+645 KM
-654 VQIKKAQAITEDQH
+654 VD
-668 RNQDRDHEKW
+668 
-678 VESTNLMPRHSQ
+678 SQ
-690 EPEMIMARAK
+690 
-700 MIDSEAKMAEV
+700 AKMADV
-711 KLKASGAMSDAQNHA
+711 KIKAADAQADAQNHA

-746 HPESASQAEQFIKP
+746 HPESASTAEQFIKP
-760 EIHGLVN
+760 DIQNLVK

>member
-1 MPLAPMNMRQVPVLG
+1 MPLAPMNIRQVPVLG
-16 SRPDDFDAFDM
+16 NTPDEFDAMDM
-27 DMTAEGDAEVKV
+27 DLTASGDADVKV

-57 SFGGQEKPDHDGEED
+57 SFGGPQKKEGEEEGD
-72 FHENLALHLDNST
+72 FHENLALYLDNSS
-85 LGQISNELKRLI
+85 LGQIANELVRLI

-124 PRSNASDGSTA
+124 PRSNATDGSTA

-170 IRNDGLDSANI
+170 IRNDGLGSANI
-181 NAQAEALEKDFNH
+181 DVQAEALEKDFNH

-206 TERMFFALGFGGTTF
+206 TERMFFALGFGGTAF
-221 KKIYYCPIRRR
+221 KKVYYCPIRRR

-241 EIIVSNAETTVAT
+241 EIIVSNAETTVST

-261 IKMPPSTLKR
+261 IKMSPSTLKR

-282 LTHAEPPKNNV
+282 LSSVQPPKNNV
-293 VEDKIESLQG
+293 VEDKIEQLQG
-303 IIPRSMSN
+303 VIPRNMTN
-311 TDNSPREIYE
+311 TDNQPREIYE
-321 CYCELDIPGYEHED
+321 CYCELDLPGYEHED

-347 VTLDKSSSEILE
+347 VTIDKTSSEILE
-359 IRRWWKEDDDQFLRR
+359 IRRWWKEDDEQCLRR

-433 TNEFRVPPGGGMP
+433 TNEFRIPPGGGMP
-446 IDTNGGPIQSAIMPL
+446 IDTAGQPIQSAIMPL
-461 PYRSVDGQF
+461 PYRSVDSQF
-470 LQLLQLIETSGQ
+470 LNLLQLIETSGQ
-482 RMASTTETNVG
+482 RMASTSETNVG

-526 AREFQLLAELFK
+526 AREFQLLKELFK
-538 ECPEAFWENNR
+538 ECPEAFWENNK
-549 YPSYQWTSETLIAA
+549 YPAYQWTPETLVTA
-563 LNNINLVPVADPNTP
+563 LDNINLVPVADPNTP

-594 QGNPTLYDA
+594 TQNPTLYDP

-611 TMLGIEDAMDLFV
+611 TMLGIEDAMDLFM
-624 PPAPP
+624 PPMPP
-629 QAMPPDPNMII
+629 GPPPPDPALML
-640 AQARM
+640 AQA
-645 LDAQSKMEE
+645 KM
-654 VQIKKAQAITEDQH
+654 VD
-668 RNQDRDHEKW
+668 
-678 VESTNLMPRHSQ
+678 SQ
-690 EPEMIMARAK
+690 
-700 MIDSEAKMAEV
+700 AKMAEV
-711 KLKASGAMSDAQNHA
+711 KVKEAHAVSDAQNDA

-746 HPESASQAEQFIKP
+746 HPESASTAEQLIKP
-760 EIHGLVN
+760 DLQTLVK

>member
-1 MPLAPMNMRQVPVLG
+1 MPLAPMNIRQVPVLG
-16 SRPDDFDAFDM
+16 NSYDEFDALDM
-27 DMTAEGDAEVKV
+27 DMTADGDAEVEV

-57 SFGGQEKPDHDGEED
+57 SFGGQQKTDEENGD
-72 FHENLALHLDNST
+72 FHENLAMNLDNSS
-85 LGQISNELKRLI
+85 LGQIASELVRLI

-124 PRSNASDGSTA
+124 PRSNATDGSTA

-156 NARGELLPSSGPVK
+156 NARGELLPSGGPVK

-206 TERMFFALGFGGTTF
+206 TERMFFALGFGGTAF
-221 KKIYYCPIRRR
+221 KKVYYCPIRRR

-261 IKMPPSTLKR
+261 IKMSPSTLKR

-282 LTHAEPPKNNV
+282 LSSAQPPKNNV
-293 VEDKIESLQG
+293 VEDKLEQMMG
-303 IIPRSMSN
+303 VIPRNISN
-311 TDNSPREIYE
+311 TDNQPREIYE
-321 CYCELDIPGYEHED
+321 CYCELDLPGYEHED

-347 VTLDKSSSEILE
+347 VTIDKTSSEILE
-359 IRRWWKEDDDQFLRR
+359 IRRWWKEDDEQCLRR

-446 IDTNGGPIQSAIMPL
+446 IDTAGGPIQSAVMPL

-470 LQLLQLIETSGQ
+470 LNLLQLIETSGQ
-482 RMASTTETNVG
+482 RMASTSETNVG

-526 AREFQLLAELFK
+526 AREFQLLKDLFK
-538 ECPEAFWENNR
+538 ECPEAFWENNK
-549 YPSYQWTSETLIAA
+549 YPAYQWTPETLTTA
-563 LNNINLVPVADPNTP
+563 LDNINLVPVADPNTP

-594 QGNPTLYDA
+594 SQNPTLYDP

-629 QAMPPDPNMII
+629 MPPPPDP
-640 AQARM
+640 A
-645 LDAQSKMEE
+645 
-654 VQIKKAQAITEDQH
+654 
-668 RNQDRDHEKW
+668 
-678 VESTNLMPRHSQ
+678 
-690 EPEMIMARAK
+690 MIMAQAK
-700 MIDSEAKMAEV
+700 MIDSQAKMAEV
-711 KLKASGAMSDAQNHA
+711 KVKEVDTQADAQNRS

-746 HPESASQAEQFIKP
+746 HPESASTAEQFIKP
-760 EIHGLVN
+760 DIQNLVR

>member
-1 MPLAPMNMRQVPVLG
+1 MNIRQTPVLG
-16 SRPDDFDAFDM
+16 NSADSFDAINLDM
-27 DMTAEGDAEVKV
+27 MAEGDVKPEV

-57 SFGGQEKPDHDGEED
+57 SFGAPPKGEDEDDD
-72 FHENLALHLDNST
+72 FHENLAMKIDSST
-85 LGQISNELKRLI
+85 LGQISSDLTRLI
-97 EQDNESRQ
+97 EQDNESRA
-105 ELLQQYVMGL
+105 ELLEQYKAGL
-115 DLLGTKIET
+115 DLLGTKIEQ

-156 NARGELLPSSGPVK
+156 NAQGELLPSGGPVK
-170 IRNDGLDSANI
+170 IRNDGLSSANI
-181 NAQAEALEKDFNH
+181 DAQTAAFERDFNH
-194 YLTVTASEYYPD
+194 YLTTTASEYYPD

-221 KKIYYCPIRRR
+221 KKVYYCPIRRR
-232 PVSEFVSIP
+232 PVSEYVSIP
-241 EIIVSNAETTVAT
+241 EIIVSNAETTVIN

-271 LQLVGMYRNVP
+271 LQLVGMYRNVT
-282 LTHAEPPKNNV
+282 LSSAQPPKLNIVDEKIQQMQGVIPNN
-293 VEDKIESLQG
+293 
-303 IIPRSMSN
+303 MSN
-311 TDNSPREIYE
+311 SDNQPREIYE
-321 CYCELDIPGYEHED
+321 CYCELDIPGFEHED
-335 DEGPTGLQLPYR
+335 DDGPTGLQLPYR
-347 VTLDKSSSEILE
+347 VTIDKTSTEILE
-359 IRRWWKEDDDQFLRR
+359 IRRWWKEDDEQCLRR

-446 IDTNGGPIQSAIMPL
+446 IDTAGGPIQSAVMPL
-461 PYRSVDGQF
+461 PYRSVDSQF
-470 LQLLQLIETSGQ
+470 LNLIQLMEQSGQ
-482 RMASTTETNVG
+482 RLASTTETNVG

-507 IEQAQKVISA
+507 IEQAQKVISS

-526 AREFQLLAELFK
+526 AREFNLLKDLFR
-538 ECPEAFWENNR
+538 ECPEAFWENNK
-549 YPSYQWTSETLIAA
+549 YPAYQWTPETLVAA
-563 LNNINLVPVADPNTP
+563 LDNINLVPVADPNTP
-578 SHAVRI
+578 SQSVRI

-594 QGNPTLYDA
+594 QANPTLYDP

-611 TMLGIEDAMDLFV
+611 TMMGIEDAQDLFV
-624 PPAPP
+624 PPQPP
-629 QAMPPDPNMII
+629 GPPPPDPMLIM
-640 AQARM
+640 AQA
-645 LDAQSKMEE
+645 KM
-654 VQIKKAQAITEDQH
+654 VD
-668 RNQDRDHEKW
+668 
-678 VESTNLMPRHSQ
+678 SQ
-690 EPEMIMARAK
+690 
-700 MIDSEAKMAEV
+700 AKMAEV
-711 KLKASGAMSDAQNHA
+711 KVKEAHAASDAQNDV

-735 AMLQLAREIAV
+735 AMLSLAREIAV
-746 HPESASQAEQFIKP
+746 HPESASTAEHFIKP

-767 NPNV
+767 DPNV

>member
-1 MPLAPMNMRQVPVLG
+1 MPLAPMNIRQVPVLG
-16 SRPDDFDAFDM
+16 NTPDEFDAFDM
-27 DMTAEGDAEVKV
+27 DMTAEGDAEVEV

-44 YVKVELPDGSVTI
+44 FVKVELPDGSVTI
-57 SFGGQEKPDHDGEED
+57 SFGAPKEESEEESD
-72 FHENLALHLDNST
+72 FHENLAMNLDNST
-85 LGQISNELKRLI
+85 LGQIASELVRLI

-115 DLLGTKIET
+115 DLLGTKIEQ
-124 PRSNASDGSTA
+124 PRSNATDGSTA

-156 NARGELLPSSGPVK
+156 NARGELLPSGGPVK

-181 NAQAEALEKDFNH
+181 NVQAEALEKDFNH

-206 TERMFFALGFGGTTF
+206 TERMFFALGFGGTAF

-282 LTHAEPPKNNV
+282 LSSVQPPKNNV
-293 VEDKIESLQG
+293 VDDKLEQMMG
-303 IIPRSMSN
+303 VVPRNQFN
-311 TDNSPREIYE
+311 TDNQPREIYE
-321 CYCELDIPGYEHED
+321 CYCELDLPGYEHTD

-347 VTLDKSSSEILE
+347 VTIDKTSSEILE
-359 IRRWWKEDDDQFLRR
+359 IRRWWKEDDEQCLRR

-446 IDTNGGPIQSAIMPL
+446 IDTNGGSIQAAVMPL

-470 LQLLQLIETSGQ
+470 LNLIQLIEQSGQ
-482 RMASTTETNVG
+482 RLASTTETNVG

-517 VHKRMHAAQ
+517 VHKRMHASQ
-526 AREFQLLAELFK
+526 AREFQLLKELFK
-538 ECPEAFWENNR
+538 ECPEAFWENNK
-549 YPSYQWTSETLIAA
+549 YPAYQWTPETLTTA
-563 LNNINLVPVADPNTP
+563 LDNINLVPVADPNTP

-594 QGNPTLYDA
+594 SANPQLYDA

-611 TMLGIEDAMDLFV
+611 TMLGIEDAMDLFN
-624 PPAPP
+624 PPMPP
-629 QAMPPDPNMII
+629 GPPPPDP
-640 AQARM
+640 A
-645 LDAQSKMEE
+645 L
-654 VQIKKAQAITEDQH
+654 
-668 RNQDRDHEKW
+668 
-678 VESTNLMPRHSQ
+678 
-690 EPEMIMARAK
+690 IMAQAK
-700 MIDSEAKMAEV
+700 MIDSQAKMAEV
-711 KLKASGAMSDAQNHA
+711 KVKAVDAQADAQNHA

-746 HPESASQAEQFIKP
+746 HPESASTAEQFIKP
-760 EIHGLVN
+760 DIQGLVN

>member
-1 MPLAPMNMRQVPVLG
+1 MNMRQIPVLG
-16 SRPDDFDAFDM
+16 NRPDEFDQFDM

-57 SFGGQEKPDHDGEED
+57 SFGGQQNSEQNGDED
-72 FHENLALHLDNST
+72 FHENLALHIDNST

-115 DLLGTKIET
+115 DLLGTKIES
-124 PRSNASDGSTA
+124 PRSNSTDGSTA

-181 NAQAEALEKDFNH
+181 GAQAEALEKDFNH

-282 LTHAEPPKNNV
+282 LAHAEPPKNNV
-293 VEDKIESLQG
+293 VEEKIESLQG
-303 IIPRSMSN
+303 IIPRNMTN

-538 ECPEAFWENNR
+538 ECPEAFWENNK
-549 YPSYQWTSETLIAA
+549 YPSYQWTSETLVAA
-563 LNNINLVPVADPNTP
+563 LNNVNLVPVADPNTP

-603 KKVDERIL
+603 KKVDERVL
-611 TMLGIEDAMDLFV
+611 TMMGIEDAGDLFV

-629 QAMPPDPNMII
+629 GPPPPDPMMMM
-640 AQARM
+640 AQ
-645 LDAQSKMEE
+645 
-654 VQIKKAQAITEDQH
+654 
-668 RNQDRDHEKW
+668 
-678 VESTNLMPRHSQ
+678 
-690 EPEMIMARAK
+690 AK
-700 MIDSEAKMAEV
+700 MIDSQAKMEEV
-711 KLKASGAMSDAQNHA
+711 KVKEAHAVSDAQNDV

-746 HPESASQAEQFIKP
+746 HPESASLAEQFIKP

>member
-1 MPLAPMNMRQVPVLG
+1 MPLAPMNIRQVPVLG
-16 SRPDDFDAFDM
+16 NSYDEFDALDM
-27 DMTAEGDAEVKV
+27 DMTAEGDAEVEV

-57 SFGGQEKPDHDGEED
+57 SFGGPQKSEEEGEED
-72 FHENLALHLDNST
+72 FHENLAMHLDNNT
-85 LGQISNELKRLI
+85 LGQISSELVRLI

-124 PRSNASDGSTA
+124 PRSNAGDGSTA

-156 NARGELLPSSGPVK
+156 NARGELLPSGGPVK

-181 NAQAEALEKDFNH
+181 NAQAEALEQDFNH

-206 TERMFFALGFGGTTF
+206 TERMFFALGFGGTAF
-221 KKIYYCPIRRR
+221 KKVYYCPIRRR

-241 EIIVSNAETTVAT
+241 EIIVSNAETTVST

-261 IKMPPSTLKR
+261 IKMSPSTLKR
-271 LQLVGMYRNVP
+271 LQLVKMYRNVP
-282 LTHAEPPKNNV
+282 LSSAQPPKNNV
-293 VEDKIESLQG
+293 VDDKLEQLMG
-303 IIPRSMSN
+303 VIPRNMTN
-311 TDNSPREIYE
+311 TDNQPREIYE
-321 CYCELDIPGYEHED
+321 CYCELDLPGYEHED
-335 DEGPTGLQLPYR
+335 EAGPTGLQLPYR
-347 VTLDKSSSEILE
+347 VTIDKTSSEILE
-359 IRRWWKEDDDQFLRR
+359 IRRWWKEDDEQCLRR

-446 IDTNGGPIQSAIMPL
+446 IDTAGGPIQSAVMPL

-470 LQLLQLIETSGQ
+470 LNLLQLIETSGQ
-482 RMASTTETNVG
+482 RMASTSETNVG

-526 AREFQLLAELFK
+526 AREFQLLKELFK
-538 ECPEAFWENNR
+538 ECPEAFWENNK
-549 YPSYQWTSETLIAA
+549 YPAYQWTPETLITA
-563 LNNINLVPVADPNTP
+563 LDNINLVPVADPNTP

-594 QGNPTLYDA
+594 SQNPTLYDA

-624 PPAPP
+624 PPMPP
-629 QAMPPDPNMII
+629 GPPPPDPAMVM
-640 AQARM
+640 AQ
-645 LDAQSKMEE
+645 
-654 VQIKKAQAITEDQH
+654 
-668 RNQDRDHEKW
+668 
-678 VESTNLMPRHSQ
+678 
-690 EPEMIMARAK
+690 AK
-700 MIDSEAKMAEV
+700 MIDSQAKMSEV
-711 KLKASGAMSDAQNHA
+711 KVKEAHAVSDAQNDA

-746 HPESASQAEQFIKP
+746 HPESASTAEQFIKP
-760 EIHGLVN
+760 DIQNLVR

>member
-1 MPLAPMNMRQVPVLG
+1 MPLAPMNIRQVPVLG
-16 SRPDDFDAFDM
+16 NTPDDFGGFDM
-27 DMTAEGDAEVKV
+27 DMAAENVENVKV

-57 SFGGQEKPDHDGEED
+57 SFGGPQKSEEEGEED
-72 FHENLALHLDNST
+72 FHENLAMHLDNSS
-85 LGQISNELKRLI
+85 LGQISSELVRLI

-170 IRNDGLDSANI
+170 IRNDGLGSANI
-181 NAQAEALEKDFNH
+181 DVQAEALEKDFNH

-206 TERMFFALGFGGTTF
+206 TERMFFALGFGGTAF
-221 KKIYYCPIRRR
+221 KKVYYCPIRRR

-241 EIIVSNAETTVAT
+241 EIIVSNAETTVST

-261 IKMPPSTLKR
+261 IKMSPSTLKR
-271 LQLVGMYRNVP
+271 LQLVGMYRNVS
-282 LTHAEPPKNNV
+282 LSSNTLSKGNV
-293 VEDKIESLQG
+293 VEEKIEQLQG
-303 IIPRSMSN
+303 VIPRNMSN
-311 TDNSPREIYE
+311 TDNQPREIYE
-321 CYCELDIPGYEHED
+321 CYCELDLPGYEHED

-347 VTLDKSSSEILE
+347 VTIDKTSSEILE
-359 IRRWWKEDDDQFLRR
+359 IRRWWKEDDEQCLRR

-433 TNEFRVPPGGGMP
+433 TNEFRIPPGGGMP
-446 IDTNGGPIQSAIMPL
+446 IDTAGQAIQNAVMPL

-470 LQLLQLIETSGQ
+470 LNLLQLIEASGQ
-482 RMASTTETNVG
+482 RMASTSETNVG

-526 AREFQLLAELFK
+526 AREFQLLKELFK
-538 ECPEAFWENNR
+538 ECPEAFWENNK
-549 YPSYQWTSETLIAA
+549 YPAYQWTPETLVTA
-563 LNNINLVPVADPNTP
+563 LDNINLVPVADPNTP

-594 QGNPTLYDA
+594 SQNPSLYDP
-603 KKVDERIL
+603 KKVDVRIL

-624 PPAPP
+624 PPMPP
-629 QAMPPDPNMII
+629 GPPPPDPALML
-640 AQARM
+640 AQA
-645 LDAQSKMEE
+645 KM
-654 VQIKKAQAITEDQH
+654 VD
-668 RNQDRDHEKW
+668 
-678 VESTNLMPRHSQ
+678 SQ
-690 EPEMIMARAK
+690 
-700 MIDSEAKMAEV
+700 AKMAEV
-711 KLKASGAMSDAQNHA
+711 KVKAADAQADAQNHA

-746 HPESASQAEQFIKP
+746 HPESASTAEQFIKP
-760 EIHGLVN
+760 DIQNLVS

>member
-1 MPLAPMNMRQVPVLG
+1 MPLAPMNIRQVPVLG
-16 SRPDDFDAFDM
+16 NSYDEFDALDM
-27 DMTAEGDAEVKV
+27 DMTADGDAEVEV

-57 SFGGQEKPDHDGEED
+57 SFGGQQKTDEEDGD
-72 FHENLALHLDNST
+72 FHENLAMHLDNSS
-85 LGQISNELKRLI
+85 LGQIASELVRLI

-115 DLLGTKIET
+115 DLLGTKIES
-124 PRSNASDGSTA
+124 PRSNATDGSTA

-156 NARGELLPSSGPVK
+156 NARGELLPSGGPVK

-221 KKIYYCPIRRR
+221 KKVYYCPIRRR
-232 PVSEFVSIP
+232 PVSEFASIP
-241 EIIVSNAETTVAT
+241 EVIISNAETTVST

-261 IKMPPSTLKR
+261 IKMSPSTLKR

-282 LTHAEPPKNNV
+282 LSSAQPPKNNV
-293 VEDKIESLQG
+293 VEDKLEQLMG
-303 IIPRSMSN
+303 VIPRNMSN
-311 TDNSPREIYE
+311 TDNQPREIYE
-321 CYCELDIPGYEHED
+321 CYCELDLPGYEHED

-347 VTLDKSSSEILE
+347 VTIDKTSSEILE
-359 IRRWWKEDDDQFLRR
+359 IRRWWKEDDEQCLRR

-433 TNEFRVPPGGGMP
+433 TNEFRIPPGGGMP
-446 IDTNGGPIQSAIMPL
+446 IDTAGGPIQSAVMPL

-470 LQLLQLIETSGQ
+470 LNLLQLIETSGQ
-482 RMASTTETNVG
+482 RMASTSDTNVG

-526 AREFQLLAELFK
+526 AREFQLLKELFK
-538 ECPEAFWENNR
+538 ECPEAFWENNK
-549 YPSYQWTSETLIAA
+549 YPAYQWTPETLVTA
-563 LNNINLVPVADPNTP
+563 LDNINLVPVADPNTP

-594 QGNPTLYDA
+594 SQNPTLYDP

-624 PPAPP
+624 PPPP
-629 QAMPPDPNMII
+629 PMPPPPDPAMVM
-640 AQARM
+640 AQ
-645 LDAQSKMEE
+645 
-654 VQIKKAQAITEDQH
+654 
-668 RNQDRDHEKW
+668 
-678 VESTNLMPRHSQ
+678 
-690 EPEMIMARAK
+690 AK
-700 MIDSEAKMAEV
+700 MIDSQAKMAEV
-711 KLKASGAMSDAQNHA
+711 KVKEAHAVSDAQNDA

-746 HPESASQAEQFIKP
+746 HPESASTAEQFIKP
-760 EIHGLVN
+760 DIQNLVR